1 MHWRRREGGSLN
13 LGYYTP
19 LSFDTLVTRMAQVAE
34 VAQVTEV
41 AEVTKELEM
50 AERVIGE
57 NLVTA

>member
-19 LSFDTLVTRMAQVAE
+19 LSFDTLVTGM
-34 VAQVTEV
+34 AQVTEV
-41 AEVTKELEM
+41 AEVTQELEM